1 MIIDSLTEIRTY
13 RENADDMCDSCCL
26 TVVKN
31 EKKIVLPLT
40 SLYNLL
46 PLLVST
52 TLFLAEKKIPQIG
65 QPKQCPNKIYLLAVF
80 IARRRASQ
88 PARSR
93 SPRSASRRKSLCS
106 DCPTDENENQ
116 REKKIERFAVGRF
129 VPFHRFCTVL
139 LCASFLDLTWAIVN
153 GVRANFEMV

>member
-13 RENADDMCDSCCL
+13 RENADDMCDSRCL

-80 IARRRASQ
+80 MSVVEPASQ
-88 PARSR
+88 PASQPTVARLDLL
-93 SPRSASRRKSLCS
+93 AIASLC
-106 DCPTDENENQ
+106 
-116 REKKIERFAVGRF
+116 AVI
-129 VPFHRFCTVL
+129 VL
-139 LCASFLDLTWAIVN
+139 LTRTRTRERRRLNALLWVDLFHSIVS
-153 GVRANFEMV
+153 VRSCYAHHFPTLRGPS